1 MSVAWWDDSLY
12 ASRYLRLVACGAR
25 PDPSLNEVV
34 TKITQHIVTDPA
46 VQQIRTLLPVTCKLF
61 AALGDVAQFVKYLE
75 WDHVNAKAW
84 GTITYLLVLHVLAW
98 PGKAMRTGFDLCLL
112 RPNNTDFI
120 VDLLRPEFPVSPS
133 FVASLVSYG
142 RTYQIRTFGG
152 VLVHAGEVYTE
163 IVDHSCNS

>member
-1 MSVAWWDDSLY
+1 
-12 ASRYLRLVACGAR
+12 
-25 PDPSLNEVV
+25 
-34 TKITQHIVTDPA
+34 

-142 RTYQIRTFGG
+142 RTYLPDPYIWGRARARWGSLLEQR
-152 VLVHAGEVYTE
+152 LHRH
-163 IVDHSCNS
+163 DPDRNSRDQKTRARLK